1 MGCLS
6 SFEIGQAENPGFRGQ
21 YALNQNEYNA
31 QYAKKR
37 NQNVVIPLPDPKLFE
52 FDPNFLKNCDNI
64 EKRTYSDY
72 EAEFSLF
79 QYNRDIYPGCE
90 TILLMPTTK
99 NQVVSSSAIKELVT
113 FGCSIDKYVPKC
125 LIKQIE
131 EKFKK

>member
-72 EAEFSLF
+72 EYEGQMKDGNKNGKGIMRWTTGKWKGDVYQGEFKDDLR
-79 QYNRDIYPGCE
+79 NGKGI
-90 TILLMPTTK
+90 
-99 NQVVSSSAIKELVT
+99 
-113 FGCSIDKYVPKC
+113 
-125 LIKQIE
+125 
-131 EKFKK
+131 